1 MDFDRHEGRFLQ
13 VRGVVSRH
21 AAPSSP
27 LHVSVDITSLLHPLT
42 GVGVFTRE
50 LVDGLAVRD
59 DIDLSV
65 FAVSWRG
72 RGGLAAAAPAGAQ
85 VHARPMP
92 ARVARGLWSQFDVP
106 SARHLVGKVDV
117 VHGPNFVVP
126 PGGGA
131 AEVVTVHDLTA
142 IHHPEMCTPDVL
154 EWPDLLRR
162 AVARG
167 AWVHTV
173 SEYVAAEVREVF
185 PGAAERVVAVPNG
198 IRLPGPADATSDAAA
213 GRFLAGGH
221 RYVLA
226 VGTIDP
232 RKDLPSLVAAF
243 TEVGARDPDLRLVI
257 AGADGLGS
265 ADLDRAIAGSSLQRR
280 IVRLGTVPE
289 HQRLALL
296 RGAAVVAYPSRYEG
310 FGLVPLEAMAVGTPV
325 VTTDAG
331 AVPEVVGDAA
341 LVVPV
346 GDAAAL
352 ARGLEVVLGD
362 EALAQDLADAG
373 EARVRQYPWSR
384 TIDGMA
390 SLYRRAARHR

>member
-1 MDFDRHEGRFLQ
+1 MSRHE
-13 VRGVVSRH
+13 
-21 AAPSSP
+21 APSSP
-27 LHVSVDITSLLHPLT
+27 LHVGVDITSLLHPLT

-50 LVDGLAVRD
+50 LVDGLAVEPS
-59 DIDLSV
+59 IDLSV

-72 RGGLAAAAPAGAQ
+72 RNGLAAAAPPGAR
-85 VHARPMP
+85 VHTRPMP
-92 ARVARGLWSQFDVP
+92 ARVARGFWSQFDVP
-106 SARHLVGKVDV
+106 STRHLLGRVDV

-162 AVARG
+162 AVRRG

-173 SEYVAAEVREVF
+173 SEFVADEVREAF
-185 PGAAERVVAVPNG
+185 PAVAERVVAVPNG
-198 IRLPGPADATSDAAA
+198 IRLPGPADATSDASA

-226 VGTIDP
+226 IGTVDP
-232 RKDLPSLVAAF
+232 RKDLPLLVAAF
-243 TEVGARDPDLRLVI
+243 TEIGSRDPDLRLVV

-265 ADLDRAIAGSSLQRR
+265 EDLERAIDRSPLQRR

-296 RGAAVVAYPSRYEG
+296 RGATVVAYPSRYEG

-331 AVPEVVGDAA
+331 AIPEVVGDAA
-341 LVVPV
+341 VVVPV
-346 GDAAAL
+346 GDGPAL
-352 ARGLEVVLGD
+352 AHGLAQVLGD

-373 EARVRQYPWSR
+373 EARVRRYPWEA
-384 TIDGMA
+384 TVAGLVA
-390 SLYRRAARHR
+390 LYRTAADRRGPAQS

>member
-1 MDFDRHEGRFLQ
+1 M
-13 VRGVVSRH
+13 
-21 AAPSSP
+21 
-27 LHVSVDITSLLHPLT
+27 SVDITSLLRSMT

-50 LVDGLAVRD
+50 LVDGLAARD

-72 RGGLAAAAPAGAQ
+72 RSGVAAAAPPGARI
-85 VHARPMP
+85 HTRPVP
-92 ARVARGLWSQFDVP
+92 ARIARAAWSQFDVP
-106 SARHLVGKVDV
+106 SARHLVGRVDV

-142 IHHPEMCTPDVL
+142 LRHPEMCTPDVL
-154 EWPDLLRR
+154 EWPDLVRR
-162 AVARG
+162 AIGRG
-167 AWVHTV
+167 AWIHTV
-173 SEYVAAEVREVF
+173 SEYVADEVREAF
-185 PGAAERVVAVPNG
+185 PAAGERVVAVPNG

-226 VGTIDP
+226 LGTIDP

-243 TEVGARDPDLRLVI
+243 TEIGARDPDLRLVI

-265 ADLDRAIAGSSLQRR
+265 EDLDRAVAGSSLHRR
-280 IVRLGTVPE
+280 IVRLGQIDD
-289 HQRLALL
+289 HKRLGLL
-296 RGAAVVAYPSRYEG
+296 RGATVVAYPSRYEG

-325 VTTDAG
+325 VTTAAG
-331 AVPEVVGDAA
+331 AVPEVVGSAA

-346 GDAAAL
+346 GDAPAL
-352 ARGLEVVLGD
+352 ARALEQVLGD

-373 EARVRQYPWSR
+373 EARVLEFPWSA
-384 TIDGMA
+384 TIEGIVG
-390 SLYRRAARHR
+390 LYHRAVEAARA

>member
-1 MDFDRHEGRFLQ
+1 M
-13 VRGVVSRH
+13 SRH
-21 AAPSSP
+21 VAPNSP
-27 LHVSVDITSLLHPLT
+27 LRVSVDITSLLRSMT

-50 LVDGLAVRD
+50 LVDGLAERSET
-59 DIDLSV
+59 DLSV

-72 RGGLAAAAPAGAQ
+72 RRGVVAAAPPGAR
-85 VHARPMP
+85 ACTRPVP
-92 ARVARGLWSQFDVP
+92 ARLARAAWSQFDVP
-106 SARHLVGKVDV
+106 SARQLVGRVDV

-154 EWPDLLRR
+154 QWPDLLRR
-162 AVARG
+162 AARRG

-173 SEYVAAEVREVF
+173 SEFVAQEVRTAF
-185 PGAAERVVAVPNG
+185 PEAGDRVVAVPNG
-198 IRLPGPADATSDAAA
+198 IRPPGPADATSDAAA

-226 VGTIDP
+226 LGTIDP

-257 AGADGLGS
+257 AGAEGMGS
-265 ADLDRAIAGSSLQRR
+265 AELDRAVAASSLHRR
-280 IVRLGTVPE
+280 IVRLD
-289 HQRLALL
+289 QINDDKRLALL
-296 RGAAVVAYPSRYEG
+296 RGATVVAYPSRYEG

-325 VTTDAG
+325 VTTAAG

-346 GDAAAL
+346 GDAEAL
-352 ARGLEVVLGD
+352 AHGLGQVLGD

-373 EARVRQYPWSR
+373 EARVLQFPWSA
-384 TIDGMA
+384 TVDGIVD
-390 SLYRRAARHR
+390 LYHRAADGRR

>member
-1 MDFDRHEGRFLQ
+1 M
-13 VRGVVSRH
+13 
-21 AAPSSP
+21 
-27 LHVSVDITSLLHPLT
+27 SVDITSLLHPLT

-59 DIDLSV
+59 DLDLSV

-72 RGGLAAAAPAGAQ
+72 RGGLVAAAPSGARI
-85 VHARPMP
+85 HARPMP
-92 ARVARGLWSQFDVP
+92 ARVARGFWSQFDVP

-162 AVARG
+162 AVRRG
-167 AWVHTV
+167 AWIHTV
-173 SEYVAAEVREVF
+173 SEFVAAEVRDAF
-185 PGAAERVVAVPNG
+185 PDAAERVVAVPNG

-213 GRFLAGGH
+213 GRYLAGGQ

-226 VGTIDP
+226 VGTVDP

-243 TEVGARDPDLRLVI
+243 TEVALGDPDLRLVI

-265 ADLDRAIAGSSLQRR
+265 EDLDRAIAGSPLQRR
-280 IVRLGTVPE
+280 IVRLGTVPD

-325 VTTDAG
+325 VTTAAG

-346 GDAAAL
+346 GDTGAL
-352 ARGLEVVLGD
+352 ARSLALVLED
-362 EALAQDLADAG
+362 EALAQDLGDAG
-373 EARVRQYPWSR
+373 EARVLQFPWSA
-384 TIDGMA
+384 TVDGLVA
-390 SLYRRAARHR
+390 LYRQAADR

>member
-1 MDFDRHEGRFLQ
+1 M
-13 VRGVVSRH
+13 
-21 AAPSSP
+21 
-27 LHVSVDITSLLHPLT
+27 SVDITSLLGSVT

-50 LVDGLAVRD
+50 LVDGLAEHPAV
-59 DIDLSV
+59 DLSV

-72 RGGLAAAAPAGAQ
+72 RSGLVSAAPDGAR
-85 VHARPMP
+85 VHTRPMP
-92 ARVARGLWSQFDVP
+92 ARLARAAWSQFDVP
-106 SARHLVGKVDV
+106 SARHLAGRSDI

-154 EWPDLLRR
+154 EWPDLIRR

-167 AWVHTV
+167 AWIHTV
-173 SEYVAAEVREVF
+173 SAFVAAEVRAAF
-185 PGAAERVVAVPNG
+185 PAAGERVVAVPNG
-198 IRLPGPADATSDAAA
+198 IRLPGPAEATSDASA

-226 VGTIDP
+226 LGTVDP

-243 TEVGARDPDLRLVI
+243 TDVGSTDPDLRLVI
-257 AGADGLGS
+257 AGPDGLGS
-265 ADLDRAIAGSSLQRR
+265 DALDEAIAASSLHRR
-280 IVRLGTVPE
+280 IVRLGWIDD
-289 HQRLALL
+289 HKRLALL
-296 RGAAVVAYPSRYEG
+296 RGATVVAYPSRYEG

-325 VTTDAG
+325 VTTAAG

-346 GDAAAL
+346 GDHEAL
-352 ARGLEVVLGD
+352 AHALRLVLHD

-373 EARVRQYPWSR
+373 EARAQLFPWSA
-384 TIDGMA
+384 TVDGIVD
-390 SLYRRAARHR
+390 LYRRAADARA

>member
-1 MDFDRHEGRFLQ
+1 MDLDRHEGRFLQ
-13 VRGVVSRH
+13 VRGVVSRQV
-21 AAPSSP
+21 APSSP
-27 LHVSVDITSLLHPLT
+27 LQVSVDITSLLHPLT
-42 GVGVFTRE
+42 GVGVFTRQ
-50 LVDGLAVRD
+50 LVDGLAPRAD
-59 DIDLSV
+59 LDLSV

-92 ARVARGLWSQFDVP
+92 ARVARALWSQFDVP
-106 SARHLVGKVDV
+106 SARHLVGRVDV

-131 AEVVTVHDLTA
+131 AEVATVHDLTA

-167 AWVHTV
+167 AWIHTV
-173 SEYVAAEVREVF
+173 SEFVAAEVRDAF
-185 PGAAERVVAVPNG
+185 PAAAERVVAVPNG
-198 IRLPGPADATSDAAA
+198 IGPPGPADATSDAAA

-226 VGTIDP
+226 VGTVDP

-243 TEVGARDPDLRLVI
+243 TAVGARDPDLRLVI

-265 ADLDRAIAGSSLQRR
+265 EGLDRAIAGSSLHRR

-296 RGAAVVAYPSRYEG
+296 RGATVVAYPSRYEG

-341 LVVPV
+341 FVVPV
-346 GDAAAL
+346 GDTDAL
-352 ARGLEVVLGD
+352 AGGLELVLGD
-362 EALAQDLADAG
+362 EALAQELADAG
-373 EARVRQYPWSR
+373 EARVRQFPWSA
-384 TIDGMA
+384 TVAGLVA
-390 SLYRRAARHR
+390 LYRQAASRA

>member
-1 MDFDRHEGRFLQ
+1 M
-13 VRGVVSRH
+13 SRH
-21 AAPSSP
+21 VQSSS
-27 LHVSVDITSLLHPLT
+27 LRVSLDVTSLLAPLT
-42 GVGVFTRE
+42 GVGVFVRE
-50 LVDGLAVRD
+50 VADGLAGRT

-72 RGGLAAAAPAGAQ
+72 RGDLAATAPSGAT
-85 VHARPMP
+85 VHVRPVP
-92 ARVARGLWSQFDVP
+92 ARIAREAWARFDVP
-106 SARHLVGKVDV
+106 TARHLVGRVDV

-154 EWPDLLRR
+154 QWPHLVRR

-167 AWVHTV
+167 AWIHTV
-173 SEYVAAEVREVF
+173 SGFVADEVRAAF
-185 PGAAERVVAVPNG
+185 PEAGDRVVAVPNG
-198 IRLPGPADATSDAAA
+198 IRLPAPPDATSDAAA
-213 GRFLAGGH
+213 GRFLAGGA

-232 RKDLPSLVAAF
+232 RKDLPSLVEAF

-265 ADLDRAIAGSSLQRR
+265 DALEAAVARSSLARR

-296 RGAAVVAYPSRYEG
+296 RGAAVVVYPSRYEG
-310 FGLVPLEAMAVGTPV
+310 FGLVPLEAMSVGTPV
-325 VTTDAG
+325 VTTAAG

-341 LVVPV
+341 IVVPV

-352 ARGLEVVLGD
+352 AHGISQVLGD
-362 EALAQDLADAG
+362 EALAQDLAYSG
-373 EARVRQYPWSR
+373 EQRVLQFPWSA
-384 TIDGMA
+384 TIDGLVT
-390 SLYRRAARHR
+390 LYHQAADPT